1 MKQDQTLR
9 ESETTLGADPV
20 FDQQKSN
27 NRAILKEELNYDGEW

>member
-1 MKQDQTLR
+1 MKRDQTLR
-9 ESETTLGADPV
+9 ELGADPV